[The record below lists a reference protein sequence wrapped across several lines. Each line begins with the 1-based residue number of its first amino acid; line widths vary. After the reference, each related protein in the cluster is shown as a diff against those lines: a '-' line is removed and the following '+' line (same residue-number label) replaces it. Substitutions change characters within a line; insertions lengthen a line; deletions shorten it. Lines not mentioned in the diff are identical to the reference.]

1 MANSN
6 SQKII
11 KHAFKHLNNQ
21 QEGPLNNLK
30 EGPFAKN
37 TQAALE
43 KTVKI

>member
-11 KHAFKHLNNQ
+11 KLAFMHLNNLKK
-21 QEGPLNNLK
+21 GPLNNLK